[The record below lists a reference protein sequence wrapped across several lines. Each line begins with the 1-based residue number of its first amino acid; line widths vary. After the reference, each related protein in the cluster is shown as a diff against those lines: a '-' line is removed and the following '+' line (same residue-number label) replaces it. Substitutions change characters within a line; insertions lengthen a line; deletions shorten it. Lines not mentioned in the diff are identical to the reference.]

1 MLSENITVNK
11 TGKDKFSLTASLA
24 RLWDIDILKLKFEIL
39 M

>member
-24 RLWDIDILKLKFEIL
+24 TLEIL
-39 M
+39 IY